1 MFKKTQKYLLL
12 NYPLLWNIKIL
23 PIGLTILGLNL
34 LFFFFGYIS
43 GKIDFQDTSYY
54 YYSSFRNMDLLY
66 FIAGFTSVLTF
77 IIWLIF
83 YLKNNAFKS
92 FYPKKSISLYYEWIL
107 IFILVSANALYCF
120 SYNQGIVLRR
130 QNQVSHKQFVKGVN
144 ILDKIRILIPKS
156 ETSYDETDVA
166 NPNNEHKD
174 SVVASLLNYPES
186 ESFSFRSFF
195 FADSTN
201 LNTVRQWLIED
212 KKDSIKL
219 LIQQYLDLQK
229 KHNLETNLTA
239 DKWFDLI
246 YHYPDFPINPQNHI
260 EREKPVYEYS
270 NKHVYYVQYNNLIN
284 GYQKIND
291 NCIENSLSKT
301 EQLLRTTL
309 YISLFI
315 SIALFSFRVTSGK
328 SWLISLVVAGLLIF
342 IFGISVAFF
351 DILFNY
357 DDEFIIIMLVI
368 SFWYGLFIIMI
379 IYLAN
384 LILNHLPKR
393 KSPVILNLSIWLI
406 PILPLILYYTKFVDK
421 SIFRNY
427 PNLFFWINLIF
438 VNIIF
443 FFLMKPIKKLR
454 ALPEE

>member
-34 LFFFFGYIS
+34 LFFFFGFIA
-43 GKIDFQDTSYY
+43 GKIDFQETTSYY
-54 YYSSFRNMDLLY
+54 SFRNMYLLY
-66 FIAGFTSVLTF
+66 FIAGFTSILIF

-107 IFILVSANALYCF
+107 IFILVSTNALYCF
-120 SYNQGIVLRR
+120 SYNQGIVLR
-130 QNQVSHKQFVKGVN
+130 QKNQVSYKQLEKDVN

-156 ETSYDETDVA
+156 DASYDETDVA
-166 NPNNEHKD
+166 NPNEQKD

-186 ESFSFRSFF
+186 EYFDFRSFPYV
-195 FADSTN
+195 DSTN

-260 EREKPVYEYS
+260 ESEKPNSIYS
-270 NKHVYYVQYNNLIN
+270 NKYEYYVQYDNLTN
-284 GYQKIND
+284 GYQQIND
-291 NCIENSLSKT
+291 NYMENSLNNT
-301 EQLLRTTL
+301 EFILLITL

-328 SWLISLVVAGLLIF
+328 SWLISLVVAGLLNF
-342 IFGISVAFF
+342 IYGITVAFF
-351 DILFNY
+351 GVLFSY
-357 DDEFIIIMLVI
+357 DDEFAIKMLNI
-368 SFWYGLFIIMI
+368 SFWCGLFIIMI

-384 LILNHLPKR
+384 LILTHSPKR
-393 KSPVILNLSIWLI
+393 KSLVILNLSIWLI
-406 PILPLILYYTKFVDK
+406 PILPLIIYATEFIDR

>member
-43 GKIDFQDTSYY
+43 GKFDFQKTSYY
-54 YYSSFRNMDLLY
+54 SYRNEDLLY

-107 IFILVSANALYCF
+107 IFILVSTNALYCF
-120 SYNQGIVLRR
+120 SYNQGIVLR
-130 QNQVSHKQFVKGVN
+130 QKNQVPYKQFEKDVN
-144 ILDKIRILIPKS
+144 ILDKIRILIPS
-156 ETSYDETDVA
+156 YITSFDETDVA
-166 NPNNEHKD
+166 NPNEQKD
-174 SVVASLLNYPES
+174 SVVTSLLNYPEN
-186 ESFSFRSFF
+186 ESFGFRSFPYVN
-195 FADSTN
+195 STN
-201 LNTVRQWLIED
+201 LNTVKQWLIED

-229 KHNLETNLTA
+229 KHNLETNLTV

-246 YHYPDFPINPQNHI
+246 YHYPDFPINPQNYI
-260 EREKPVYEYS
+260 ERKKPVYDYS
-270 NKHVYYVQYNNLIN
+270 NKHVYYVQYYNLTN
-284 GYQKIND
+284 GYQQINYVL
-291 NCIENSLSKT
+291 ENSLSKT
-301 EQLLRTTL
+301 EQFLLTTL

-342 IFGISVAFF
+342 IFGIAVAFF

-406 PILPLILYYTKFVDK
+406 PILPLIIYFTKFVDK